1 MVRFGTFEFDAETG
15 ELRRTGTA
23 GRAGVVRLEPQPAR
37 ALAALVARPG
47 EIVTRDQL
55 KTAIWGDDTHVDFDR
70 GLAYCMTQVR
80 SALGDS
86 ADNPR
91 FVETLPRRGYRF
103 IAPVA
108 GESAGELA
116 ARTSGPP
123 YEGGAR
129 GEGGTRNDTR
139 SRRWLLAA
147 MVAAA
152 VILTAAA
159 FWWSRDRP
167 VLAVAVFDNETGN
180 PAWDAQTAALSDAI
194 VIHLGTL
201 DLSRIGIIGNTSEVR
216 MPRETRDLDAI
227 RAQTGASFVLLGQ
240 LQTTDTGH
248 RLLTHIIR
256 LEDGRHVWVKRYD
269 RPASANPV
277 AGLELDVLRDVE
289 AGVRA
294 HVLGDTPLSSPPAAT
309 R

>member
-55 KTAIWGDDTHVDFDR
+55 KAAIWGDDTHVDFDR
-70 GLAYCMTQVR
+70 GLAYCMSQVR

-108 GESAGELA
+108 GELA

-129 GEGGTRNDTR
+129 GEGGTRDEGR
-139 SRRWLLAA
+139 ARRWMLAA
-147 MVAAA
+147 MVAVA
-152 VILTAAA
+152 VLLTAAA

-180 PAWDAQTAALSDAI
+180 PAWDAATAGLSDAL

-201 DLSRIGIIGNTSEVR
+201 DLSRIGIIGNTSQVR

-240 LQTTDTGH
+240 LQTTDAGH

-256 LEDGRHVWVKRYD
+256 LDDGRHVWVKRYD
-269 RPASANPV
+269 RPASANPLE
-277 AGLELDVLRDVE
+277 GLELDVLRDVE

-294 HVLGDTPLSSPPAAT
+294 HVLGDIQLSSPAAAS

>member
-1 MVRFGTFEFDAETG
+1 V
-15 ELRRTGTA
+15 L
-23 GRAGVVRLEPQPAR
+23 
-37 ALAALVARPG
+37 
-47 EIVTRDQL
+47 
-55 KTAIWGDDTHVDFDR
+55 
-70 GLAYCMTQVR
+70 
-80 SALGDS
+80 
-86 ADNPR
+86 
-91 FVETLPRRGYRF
+91 
-103 IAPVA
+103 
-108 GESAGELA
+108 
-116 ARTSGPP
+116 
-123 YEGGAR
+123 
-129 GEGGTRNDTR
+129 
-139 SRRWLLAA
+139 
-147 MVAAA
+147 
-152 VILTAAA
+152 LTAAA

-180 PAWDAQTAALSDAI
+180 PAWDAATAGLSDAL

-201 DLSRIGIIGNTSEVR
+201 DLSRIGIIGNTSQVR

-256 LEDGRHVWVKRYD
+256 LDDGRHVWVKRYD
-269 RPASANPV
+269 RPASANPL

-294 HVLGDTPLSSPPAAT
+294 HVLGDIQLSSPPAAS